1 MKKLRINLTAQI
13 FLGLVL
19 GAIFGYFLPDI
30 GSQLKPLG
38 DAFIRMIKMIVVPLI
53 FSTLIIGIA
62 GTGDF
67 KKLGRLGGK
76 AIIWFE
82 VASSLALVV
91 GLVVV
96 NVLQPGVG
104 VSLPSIGASAGAN
117 AAATAESFSISMHL
131 LNIIPANIVE
141 ACAKSDMLQIIFF
154 SCFFGVALAHI
165 GEKGKIVVECCR
177 GVAEAMFKV
186 THYVMLFAPI
196 GIFAK
201 GKIVVEC
208 CRGVAEAMFKVTHY
222 VMLFAPIGIFA
233 MISYTVGTF
242 GLEML
247 IPLGKLVFSLYFA
260 IIVFLIILAI
270 IASII
275 TKLNFWHIFKV
286 LREPLL
292 LGYSTASSEAAL
304 PLAMKCL
311 EKLGLPK
318 HVITFVMPTGYS
330 FNLDGSTLYS
340 SLAVIF
346 LAQMYDIDFGLTQQ
360 IMMLLTLMISTKGIA
375 GVPGASI
382 IVIAGTA
389 ASFGIPT
396 EGIAI
401 ILGVDRIMD
410 MARTFCNIF
419 GNCIATVVVGLWE
432 REISRGEI
440 KSSYQNNFKG
450 DTLA

>member
-1 MKKLRINLTAQI
+1 MRKGVIYLKKIRMGLTTQI
-13 FLGLVL
+13 FLGLLL
-19 GAIFGYFLPDI
+19 GACFGYFLPEV

-53 FSTLIIGIA
+53 FSTLIVGIA

-82 VASSLALVV
+82 VASCLALIV

-96 NVLQPGVG
+96 NILQPGVG
-104 VSLPSIGASAGAN
+104 VSLPSIGAAAGAN

-131 LNIIPANIVE
+131 LNIIPTNIVE

-154 SCFFGVALAHI
+154 SCFFGVAVAHI
-165 GEKGKIVVECCR
+165 GEEKGKLIVDVCR
-177 GVAEAMFKV
+177 CV
-186 THYVMLFAPI
+186 
-196 GIFAK
+196 
-201 GKIVVEC
+201 C
-208 CRGVAEAMFKVTHY
+208 EAMFKVTHY

-401 ILGVDRIMD
+401 ILGVARIMD

>member
-1 MKKLRINLTAQI
+1 MKKIRMGLTTQI
-13 FLGLVL
+13 FLGLLL
-19 GAIFGYFLPDI
+19 GACFGYFLPEV

-53 FSTLIIGIA
+53 FSTLIVGIA

-82 VASSLALVV
+82 VASCLALIV

-96 NVLQPGVG
+96 NILQPGVG
-104 VSLPSIGASAGAN
+104 VSLPSIGAAAGAN

-131 LNIIPANIVE
+131 LNIIPTNIVE

-154 SCFFGVALAHI
+154 SCFFGVAVAHI
-165 GEKGKIVVECCR
+165 GEEKGKLIVDVCR
-177 GVAEAMFKV
+177 CV
-186 THYVMLFAPI
+186 
-196 GIFAK
+196 
-201 GKIVVEC
+201 C
-208 CRGVAEAMFKVTHY
+208 EAMFKVTHY

-260 IIVFLIILAI
+260 IIVFLCILAL
-270 IASII
+270 IASVI

-311 EKLGLPK
+311 ERLGLPK
-318 HVITFVMPTGYS
+318 QVITFVMPTGYS

-346 LAQMYDIDFGLTQQ
+346 LAQMYDIEFGITQQ

-432 REISRGEI
+432 REIKREEI
-440 KSSYQNNFKG
+440 KHAYKNIFIEN
-450 DTLA
+450 

>member
-1 MKKLRINLTAQI
+1 MKKINLTTQI
-13 FLGLVL
+13 FLGLLL
-19 GAIFGYFLPDI
+19 GALFGYFLPEV

-53 FSTLIIGIA
+53 FSTLIVGIA

-82 VASSLALVV
+82 VASCLALVV

-96 NVLQPGVG
+96 NILKPGIG
-104 VSLPSIGASAGAN
+104 VALPSIGAVAGAN

-141 ACAKSDMLQIIFF
+141 ACAKGDMLQIIFF
-154 SCFFGVALAHI
+154 SCFFGVAVAHI
-165 GEKGKIVVECCR
+165 GKKGKLIVDVCR
-177 GVAEAMFKV
+177 SICEAMFKV
-186 THYVMLFAPI
+186 THYVML
-196 GIFAK
+196 
-201 GKIVVEC
+201 C
-208 CRGVAEAMFKVTHY
+208 
-222 VMLFAPIGIFA
+222 APIGIFA

-260 IIVFLIILAI
+260 IIIFLIILGV
-270 IASII
+270 IASFI

-318 HVITFVMPTGYS
+318 QVVTFVMPTGYS

-346 LAQMYDIDFGLTQQ
+346 LAQLYDIEFGLTQQ

-389 ASFGIPT
+389 AAFGIPT

-410 MARTFCNIF
+410 MARTFCNIS
-419 GNCIATVVVGLWE
+419 GNCIATIVVGLWE
-432 REISRGEI
+432 REISRTEI
-440 KSSYQNNFKG
+440 KEAYQNNFSK
-450 DTLA
+450 

>member
-1 MKKLRINLTAQI
+1 MRKGVIYLKKIRMGLTTQI
-13 FLGLVL
+13 FLGLLL
-19 GAIFGYFLPDI
+19 GACFGYFLPEV

-53 FSTLIIGIA
+53 FSTLIVGIA

-82 VASSLALVV
+82 VASCLALIV

-96 NVLQPGVG
+96 NILQPGVG
-104 VSLPSIGASAGAN
+104 VSLPSIGAAAGAN

-131 LNIIPANIVE
+131 LNIIPTNIVE

-154 SCFFGVALAHI
+154 SCFFGVAVAHI
-165 GEKGKIVVECCR
+165 GEEKGKLIVDVCR
-177 GVAEAMFKV
+177 CV
-186 THYVMLFAPI
+186 
-196 GIFAK
+196 
-201 GKIVVEC
+201 C
-208 CRGVAEAMFKVTHY
+208 EAMFKVTHY

-419 GNCIATVVVGLWE
+419 CNCIATVVVGLWE